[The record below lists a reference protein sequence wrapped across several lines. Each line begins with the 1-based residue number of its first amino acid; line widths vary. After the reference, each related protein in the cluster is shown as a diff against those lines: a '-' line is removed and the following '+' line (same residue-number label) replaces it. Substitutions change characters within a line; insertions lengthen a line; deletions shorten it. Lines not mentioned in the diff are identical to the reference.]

1 MKDIDVKNKNLLVK
15 IKNFT
20 FLIRNQ
26 DGELIDKY
34 VIKPYEIYMSSI
46 DNDPKKFSINITSKN
61 FGDLDGCVRVQ
72 DAINRSDRKAHLNI
86 WGVSEKSDEEDKLYC
101 SKIDE
106 LVWDYVE
113 NEDETNLTITIV
125 AEWSKIRRFRIVDDD
140 GNEIPQNCNL

>member
-34 VIKPYEIYMSSI
+34 VIKPYEIHMHSV

-61 FGDLDGCVRVQ
+61 IGDIDSCIHIL
-72 DAINRSDRKAHLNI
+72 DAIHRSDRQAHLTN
-86 WGVSEKSDEEDKLYC
+86 WSVNEKSNEEDKLYY

-106 LVWDYVE
+106 LSWDYSE
-113 NEDETNLTITIV
+113 NENETNLVITIV
-125 AEWSKIRRFRIVDDD
+125 AEWLKIRRFRLVDDG
-140 GNEIPQNCNL
+140 GNEIPQNWNL